1 MREAMLFN
9 QLIFK
14 GPISGA
20 ASNKSSLVLV
30 CFAFPVLLTFAA
42 KGKGPVNEVDY
53 LGTILARDQEKW
65 KPVFRPI
72 MLQNISDDHVY
83 HFRPIRPEVIVI

>member
-9 QLIFK
+9 QLIFI

-20 ASNKSSLVLV
+20 ASNKSSPVLV
-30 CFAFPVLLTFAA
+30 CFAFPVLLTFAV

-53 LGTILARDQEKW
+53 LGTKSASCRICGLGPYGFQIINKE
-65 KPVFRPI
+65 
-72 MLQNISDDHVY
+72 LT
-83 HFRPIRPEVIVI
+83 

>member
-9 QLIFK
+9 QLIFI

-20 ASNKSSLVLV
+20 ASDKAPSVLV

-42 KGKGPVNEVDY
+42 KGKGPVNEVAD
-53 LGTILARDQEKW
+53 LGTISGSCRKYPHEPYGVL
-65 KPVFRPI
+65 
-72 MLQNISDDHVY
+72 NH
-83 HFRPIRPEVIVI
+83 